1 MSRSGRIISR
11 VFAIALGS
19 AAIGP
24 AFGPPVA
31 AQVLRGVVTERAT
44 NAPLDG
50 VLLSVLDARDS
61 IVVQA
66 LSGDGGSFEIRLPG
80 VGMYSVDVK
89 RIGVKRTRL
98 APFAVAEGET
108 HKLDIVLEP
117 MPAVLSSV
125 RVTGRTSCVRNPET
139 NARTAALWEDARAA
153 LTATVLTRTLTAGN
167 DSVVRFERKLDVN
180 TWRVL
185 YETRRKMSA
194 SIDHPFRSLPAEVL
208 SVGGYVSV
216 NQDGSTDYY
225 APDAEVLLSD
235 TFLADHCFKIKEGEF
250 EHTGY
255 VGLAFQPIPERKKP
269 DIKGV
274 LWMDA
279 KTAELRT
286 VEFTYTWLPND
297 LRTVDFGGTVSF
309 FRLPGGRW
317 IVRSWRI
324 RMPEFG
330 NTRYASRGDGT
341 LIALGKSATPILA
354 RISEEGGA
362 VPLNVLLNQSGQ
374 IQGMVVMDT
383 ISNRPIAGITVAL
396 EGTDDSTRTAMD
408 GTFELPFITPGSYT
422 IVLRHP
428 ALDSLGIQH
437 LARTVEV
444 DAGKAEPLMLRFPT
458 NAELAARMCETPV
471 DFGRHSIIRFL
482 VVDQATGAPLANT
495 PAVFS
500 RVPIGDGGKPV
511 LDSAASY
518 DVTLDARG
526 GFLACALRGDEIV
539 RIEAQPDTSIP
550 WGETVRP
557 RAGVIGWHVVRVAR
571 KR

>member
-66 LSGDGGSFEIRLPG
+66 LSGDRGSFEIRLPG

>member
-1 MSRSGRIISR
+1 
-11 VFAIALGS
+11 
-19 AAIGP
+19 P
-24 AFGPPVA
+24 
-31 AQVLRGVVTERAT
+31 
-44 NAPLDG
+44 
-50 VLLSVLDARDS
+50 
-61 IVVQA
+61 
-66 LSGDGGSFEIRLPG
+66 
-80 VGMYSVDVK
+80 
-89 RIGVKRTRL
+89 
-98 APFAVAEGET
+98 
-108 HKLDIVLEP
+108 
-117 MPAVLSSV
+117 
-125 RVTGRTSCVRNPET
+125 
-139 NARTAALWEDARAA
+139 
-153 LTATVLTRTLTAGN
+153 
-167 DSVVRFERKLDVN
+167 
-180 TWRVL
+180 
-185 YETRRKMSA
+185 
-194 SIDHPFRSLPAEVL
+194 
-208 SVGGYVSV
+208 
-216 NQDGSTDYY
+216 
-225 APDAEVLLSD
+225 
-235 TFLADHCFKIKEGEF
+235 
-250 EHTGY
+250 
-255 VGLAFQPIPERKKP
+255 
-269 DIKGV
+269 
-274 LWMDA
+274 
-279 KTAELRT
+279 AELRP

-341 LIALGKSATPILA
+341 LIALGKSSTPILA

-408 GTFELPFITPGSYT
+408 GTFDLPFITPGSYT

-482 VVDQATGAPLANT
+482 VVDQGTGRPLANT

-518 DVTLDARG
+518 DV
-526 GFLACALRGDEIV
+526 
-539 RIEAQPDTSIP
+539 
-550 WGETVRP
+550 
-557 RAGVIGWHVVRVAR
+557 
-571 KR
+571 

>member
-66 LSGDGGSFEIRLPG
+66 LSGDGGTFEIRLPG

-396 EGTDDSTRTAMD
+396 EGTDDSTRTATD

>member
-1 MSRSGRIISR
+1 
-11 VFAIALGS
+11 
-19 AAIGP
+19 
-24 AFGPPVA
+24 
-31 AQVLRGVVTERAT
+31 
-44 NAPLDG
+44 
-50 VLLSVLDARDS
+50 
-61 IVVQA
+61 
-66 LSGDGGSFEIRLPG
+66 
-80 VGMYSVDVK
+80 
-89 RIGVKRTRL
+89 
-98 APFAVAEGET
+98 
-108 HKLDIVLEP
+108 
-117 MPAVLSSV
+117 
-125 RVTGRTSCVRNPET
+125 
-139 NARTAALWEDARAA
+139 
-153 LTATVLTRTLTAGN
+153 
-167 DSVVRFERKLDVN
+167 
-180 TWRVL
+180 
-185 YETRRKMSA
+185 
-194 SIDHPFRSLPAEVL
+194 
-208 SVGGYVSV
+208 V

-396 EGTDDSTRTAMD
+396 EGTDDSTRTATD